1 MRKSYHIKFLAHHV
15 LDYSWWVLL
24 GSAIVAGW
32 MMGIAAWLVTSARD
46 TLSRVLLVALITA
59 CIGVLG
65 LHHSIVGNIEV
76 FSGVLFGDT
85 SILDYIRFLL
95 LALIGNTIGGVVF
108 VTVLKFGSLK
118 YDIKKLKEDSL
129 EEIEADR

>member
-1 MRKSYHIKFLAHHV
+1 
-15 LDYSWWVLL
+15 
-24 GSAIVAGW
+24 
-32 MMGIAAWLVTSARD
+32 MGIAAWLGSSARD

>member
-1 MRKSYHIKFLAHHV
+1 
-15 LDYSWWVLL
+15 
-24 GSAIVAGW
+24 

>member
-1 MRKSYHIKFLAHHV
+1 MV
-15 LDYSWWVLL
+15 
-24 GSAIVAGW
+24 
-32 MMGIAAWLVTSARD
+32 
-46 TLSRVLLVALITA
+46 
-59 CIGVLG
+59 IGNNE
-65 LHHSIVGNIEV
+65 I

>member
-1 MRKSYHIKFLAHHV
+1 
-15 LDYSWWVLL
+15 
-24 GSAIVAGW
+24 
-32 MMGIAAWLVTSARD
+32 MGIAAWLVTSARD

>member
-1 MRKSYHIKFLAHHV
+1 
-15 LDYSWWVLL
+15 
-24 GSAIVAGW
+24 
-32 MMGIAAWLVTSARD
+32 MMGIAAWLATSARD
-46 TLSRVLLVALITA
+46 KLSRVLLVALITA